1 MEPAA
6 KPNRII
12 HIDILRILSIVA
24 VIALH
29 TTADVLIRSTDFN
42 SASWWIS
49 NVLNSIAR
57 FAVPVFFMISGA
69 MMLKVHVTSYRS
81 FYIKRI
87 LPLFIPLL
95 CWSIIYDL
103 YTQFYILQVQTGLW
117 EYVTGFAYRFI
128 TERNYVHLWF
138 LYAII
143 AIYMTVP
150 LISKLVKVCS
160 EKDLR
165 YFIIGWFS
173 ISVVYPFVAEIA
185 LRVTGQPIYIP
196 IMNKIHLFSGFL
208 GYFVLGYY
216 LFHYDLPQRVK
227 HVLFNIGVASFFITP
242 IATYFVSQY
251 KGSLDELFY
260 GNFSITTFFMAVA
273 VYLYYQNKETSMNEK
288 LNHKIQA
295 VIGSLSK
302 ASFSIYLIHLLVELA
317 ISRRVEVDA
326 SFLRVGASLLFNV
339 VAIFLI
345 SYVTVKVLHLNKYVT
360 KLLFGGKG

>member
-12 HIDILRILSIVA
+12 YIDILRILSIVA

-29 TTADVLIRSTDFN
+29 TTADLLIRSTDFN
-42 SASWWIS
+42 SSSWWFS
-49 NVLNSIAR
+49 NILNSIAR

-69 MMLKVHVTSYRS
+69 MMLKVNVTSYRS

-87 LPLFIPLL
+87 LPLFLAL
-95 CWSIIYDL
+95 VSWSIIYDL
-103 YTQFYILQVQTGLW
+103 YNQFYILKYELTLW
-117 EYVTGFAYRFI
+117 QYVPGFGYRLI
-128 TERNYVHLWF
+128 MNQNYVHLWF
-138 LYAII
+138 LYVII

-150 LISKLVKVCS
+150 LISKLVKVCG

-165 YFIIGWFS
+165 YFIIGWFTIS
-173 ISVVYPFVAEIA
+173 IVYQLISDTVV
-185 LRVTGQPIYIP
+185 RVTGQSLYI
-196 IMNKIHLFSGFL
+196 ISMNIPLFTGFL

-216 LFHYDLPQRVK
+216 LFHYELPQRVK

-251 KGSLDELFY
+251 KGSLDEMFY

-273 VYLYYQNKETSMNEK
+273 VYLYYQEKETSMHEN
-288 LNHKIQA
+288 LNHKIHI

-326 SFLRVGASLLFNV
+326 SFLRVSVSLVFNV

-360 KLLFGGKG
+360 KLLFGGRG